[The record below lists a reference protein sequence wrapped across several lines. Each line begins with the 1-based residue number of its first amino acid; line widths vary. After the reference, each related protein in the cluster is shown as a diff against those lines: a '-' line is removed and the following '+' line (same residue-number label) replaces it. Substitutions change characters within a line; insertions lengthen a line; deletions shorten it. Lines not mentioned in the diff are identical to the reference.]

1 MIEHLA
7 LAWCCAR
14 WLGAARAGWAQRA
27 LAGRCTRLLGAARA
41 GWALRALAGRF
52 ARWLGAARAG
62 WAPLRASELGLRM
75 VFGVKLLAVFVYGF
89 VRFSKRAGS
98 ELAVSEHAVTERGG
112 SENERE

>member
-75 VFGVKLLAVFVYGF
+75 VFGVKLLAVFCVWF
-89 VRFSKRAGS
+89 RKVFEACWERARC
-98 ELAVSEHAVTERGG
+98 ERARCDRARW
-112 SENERE
+112 ERE